1 MYQALFEIHRG
12 LAIIGCITTVA
23 WAIAAL
29 WPILRHQPPQRR
41 IWKPLY
47 SAAAATVGL
56 AGVFGIILAW
66 MGGWITFFFPW
77 IGFVGVWVHGVA
89 GVRGRRAMAAGATGT
104 LAACLFIQVAILI
117 GLYGLMTVKPF

>member
-1 MYQALFEIHRG
+1 MYTALFEIHRG

-23 WAIAAL
+23 WAVAAL
-29 WPILRHQPPQRR
+29 WPALRAQRR

-56 AGVFGIILAW
+56 AGVVGLILAW
-66 MGGWITFFFPW
+66 MGGWIAFFYPW
-77 IGFVGVWVHGVA
+77 IGFVGVWLHGVA
-89 GVRGRRAMAAGATGT
+89 GVRGRRAMAAGANGT
-104 LAACLFIQVAILI
+104 LVACLFIQVAILV

>member
-1 MYQALFEIHRG
+1 MYPALFEIHRG

-29 WPILRHQPPQRR
+29 WPVIRHQPVSRR

-56 AGVFGIILAW
+56 AGVFGLVLAW

-77 IGFVGVWVHGVA
+77 IAFAGVWLHGMA
-89 GVRGRRAMAAGATGT
+89 GVRGRRAMAAGANGT
-104 LAACLFIQVAILI
+104 LAACLFIQVVTLI